1 MDRGGVGRKAVLF
14 DDPDLGGWEYV
25 HAHRDAADEW
35 FRELFAEATKGLSG
49 AEGDLALVAIGGYGR
64 GELWPYSDLDV
75 ILLHRGDSEIAE
87 VAEKLWYPVWDRGLK
102 LGHGVFTID
111 ESLALA
117 NTELDHATALM
128 SCRHIAGDFS
138 LCREMREAT
147 NRLWGE
153 QTEEMM
159 GRLSQRVAQRHYQVS
174 DVAFT
179 IEPQLKEGRGGL
191 RDLHSLAWAERA
203 SPGFASVSLSELHN
217 EARVLTE
224 VRVELH
230 RLRGRAGDVLSL
242 DDQDGVAEALGD
254 ADGQALMY
262 RLALGARRIAWY
274 SDEAWSHWERD
285 QKRPLRRGHPIAIS
299 AKLELVDTQVELR
312 PEILP
317 DSDELL
323 ILRVAEAAART
334 GNAIGRR
341 TLEAL
346 QNHAL
351 DLPIPW
357 PEKARDLFAGLFM
370 AGHNAIAVVEDLD
383 HFGLMS
389 RLLPEWESVRGRPQR
404 NVLHTYSVDRHLVE
418 TAANAAELIE
428 DVARP
433 DLLVI
438 GALLHDIGKG
448 LPGDHTEVGMKLIG
462 TIGTRMGYPR
472 SDVGVLI
479 DLCRHHLLLPDVATR
494 RDISDAGTIRAVA
507 AAVRT
512 EDFLFLLAALT
523 QADSI
528 ATGPSAWGSWKAGL
542 IQDLVART
550 GHVLAGG
557 EVDEVT
563 PDFPGEELTALM
575 AKGEQ
580 SIIGRRTKLT
590 VVAPDVSG
598 LFGRVAGVVAMSGL
612 EVLDAAAFID
622 DDEGMAVCQFIVQE
636 PHSGPIDWDTVSGL
650 VQLALESRL
659 ALSARVTKRALA
671 YDRYRRRLS
680 AEPAR
685 RLVNVDNSISDIAT
699 VIDVHAPDTIGL
711 LFRLTRAINE
721 LELDVRSAKVQT
733 LGPEAVDCFYLS
745 TRQGGKITDEDLLK
759 ELEMAFMEAMGDEE

>member
-1 MDRGGVGRKAVLF
+1 MDKKTTLF
-14 DDPDLGGWEYV
+14 DDPELMGWEYV
-25 HAHRDAADEW
+25 HAHRAAADEW
-35 FRELFAEATKGLSG
+35 FRELFAAALGGSSLDE
-49 AEGDLALVAIGGYGR
+49 EEVALVAIGGYGR

-75 ILLHRGDSEIAE
+75 MLLHRGQDGVAEI
-87 VAEKLWYPVWDRGLK
+87 AEKLWYPVWDRGIK
-102 LGHGVFTID
+102 LGHGLFTIE
-111 ESLALA
+111 ESIELAMQ
-117 NTELDHATALM
+117 ELDHATALM
-128 SCRHIAGDFS
+128 SCRYVAGDFS
-138 LCREMREAT
+138 LFREIQEAT
-147 NRLWGE
+147 ETLWNE
-153 QTEEMM
+153 HVDEMM
-159 GRLSQRVAQRHYQVS
+159 ERLSERVVSRHFQVS

-179 IEPQLKEGRGGL
+179 IEPELKEGRGGL
-191 RDLHSLAWAERA
+191 RDLHTLAWAERA
-203 SPGFASVSLSELHN
+203 CPGFASVSLSELHN

-254 ADGQALMY
+254 EDGQVLMY
-262 RLALGARRIAWY
+262 RLAQGARRIAWY
-274 SDEAWSHWERD
+274 SDEAWRRWSRERILPERRSH
-285 QKRPLRRGHPIAIS
+285 PVPIS
-299 AKLELVDTQVELR
+299 AQLELVDAQVELR
-312 PEILP
+312 PEISP

-341 TLEAL
+341 TLRHL
-346 QNHAL
+346 RDYAL
-351 DLPIPW
+351 DLPVPW

-370 AGHNAIAVVEDLD
+370 AGHSAIPVVEDLD
-383 HFGLMS
+383 HFGLMV
-389 RLLPEWESVRGRPQR
+389 RLIPEWQDVQAKPQR
-404 NVLHTYSVDRHLVE
+404 NVLHTFTVDRHLVE
-418 TAANAAELIE
+418 AAANAAELIE

-433 DLLVI
+433 DLLVV

-448 LPGDHTEVGMKLIG
+448 LPGDHTEVGMELIA
-462 TIGTRMGYPR
+462 TIGTRMGYPA

-550 GHVLAGG
+550 SHVLAGG

-563 PDFPGEELTALM
+563 PDFPGEKLLTMMAL
-575 AKGEQ
+575 GEQ
-580 SIIGRRTKLT
+580 SIVGKRTKLT
-590 VVAPDVSG
+590 VIAKEVDW
-598 LFGRVAGVVAMSGL
+598 LFGRVAGVVALSGL
-612 EVLDAAAFID
+612 EVLDAAAVSD
-622 DDEGMAVCQFIVQE
+622 DDGMAVCQFIVQE
-636 PHSGPIDWDTVSGL
+636 PHSGPVDWDKVTGL
-650 VQLALESRL
+650 VRLALDSQLALT
-659 ALSARVTKRALA
+659 ARVAKRAQA
-671 YDRYRRRLS
+671 YHRYRRRLA

-685 RLVNVDNSISDIAT
+685 RLVNVDNTISEGAT
-699 VIDVHAPDTIGL
+699 VVDVHAPDTIGL

-721 LELDVRSAKVQT
+721 LELTIRSAKVQT
-733 LGPEAVDCFYLS
+733 LGPEAVDCFYL
-745 TRQGGKITDEDLLK
+745 RDVHGEKIVDEDLLK
-759 ELEMAFMEAMGDEE
+759 ELELALQDAMGDEE